1 MATPFHQEDEEAI
14 PQEDEEAIPQEL
26 PVTPSQQAP
35 QSPPP
40 ATPPQPPQSPRSAPD
55 APQRPRG
62 RIIGERGGHAAQA
75 IPRRPHLRRVDHRQA
90 GFKRRRLSRRAKEV
104 YMTAFRARMEYV
116 GSTLAI
122 VAPIY
127 YRYLQAQQAGDQDQ
141 VNELRDRIY
150 LSVIH
155 LSAQDLNMAIAR
167 YGYNSYASCIV
178 QGIHLLVLDI
188 NQQMAHLAH
197 VTSLVQG

>member
-1 MATPFHQEDEEAI
+1 MHKNAESKANMNIFLNLQDIVKQHPIKLIKAY
-14 PQEDEEAIPQEL
+14 
-26 PVTPSQQAP
+26 
-35 QSPPP
+35 
-40 ATPPQPPQSPRSAPD
+40 R
-55 APQRPRG
+55 
-62 RIIGERGGHAAQA
+62 
-75 IPRRPHLRRVDHRQA
+75 
-90 GFKRRRLSRRAKEV
+90 
-104 YMTAFRARMEYV
+104 
-116 GSTLAI
+116 TLT
-122 VAPIY
+122 IY

-167 YGYNSYASCIV
+167 YGHNSYASCIV